1 MPTTVRYEDAHDL
14 KVRVPGAM
22 RAELDALAMQHDL
35 SLAGAVR
42 LVLCA
47 GLPAVL
53 APRNT
58 DPGDVGERLAS
69 LDSWL
74 LNHEERIARLERER
88 EHRR

>member
-1 MPTTVRYEDAHDL
+1 MYRVVVDGREGNWFLGPSEYVAALVADL
-14 KVRVPGAM
+14 AAASAS
-22 RAELDALAMQHDL
+22 RAF
-35 SLAGAVR
+35 
-42 LVLCA
+42 
-47 GLPAVL
+47 

>member
-1 MPTTVRYEDAHDL
+1 MANHVTQAERDELRRTAENYTV
-14 KVRVPGAM
+14 
-22 RAELDALAMQHDL
+22 
-35 SLAGAVR
+35 LAGDGSIVDFDASARR
-42 LVLCA
+42 LA
-47 GLPAVL
+47 GDTGVSFERA
-53 APRNT
+53 RNT

>member
-1 MPTTVRYEDAHDL
+1 MDASEL
-14 KVRVPGAM
+14 AAKMLQWEEVKRS
-22 RAELDALAMQHDL
+22 LDALTEEIQA
-35 SLAGAVR
+35 
-42 LVLCA
+42 
-47 GLPAVL
+47 AVL
-53 APRNT
+53 AIGKTQTVGNVRASRAFAPRNT